1 MNKKSVRYFKFQYL
15 FGLACVAAG
24 FSFNSCSK
32 DTAIGAN
39 VLPQNSY
46 FYANFSDTATIISTL
61 VLEDTVPT
69 NQLSTN
75 LLGSYNDPIFGP
87 TKASIYTQLSLPSGN
102 NPFPSSWL
110 TGGTYGLNSSNWPT
124 LVLDS
129 AVLAI
134 CYGSGTDGYTYGD
147 GSPQTIELYQ
157 LKKGITTNTDT
168 SYYSNASIPYNPA
181 PIGSRNV
188 LPNFTTNDT
197 DKYGPYVYPYS
208 PRWRVKINHAT
219 ALKWIDTGLNR
230 TFTGGISTLD
240 PDTSYNSQASFI
252 RAIPGI
258 YITVNNSAQ
267 LPGQGGL
274 WYMNLPGG
282 GSQLLFYCHYSVV
295 TPTNGD
301 SIIYL
306 PPTGFNFQSSV
317 NIFSHFDHDY
327 KSSPFYKNP
336 SGKGH
341 DSVYSPNVNYVQ
353 SIGGVK
359 VKLTM
364 PYLKNWSNKVPIIV
378 NKAELDIPIITYD
391 FEGYT
396 PPGNLLLWGI
406 NDTSTVVSTATFA
419 LPDYGGSNYGG
430 TYDAT
435 NQQYVFVITDY
446 IQELIQGKVKNRDF
460 YLFPGNRPVD
470 ANRVVLSGV
479 TKTPNQ
485 PRIRLKIF
493 YTPLKS

>member
-1 MNKKSVRYFKFQYL
+1 
-15 FGLACVAAG
+15 
-24 FSFNSCSK
+24 
-32 DTAIGAN
+32 
-39 VLPQNSY
+39 
-46 FYANFSDTATIISTL
+46 
-61 VLEDTVPT
+61 
-69 NQLSTN
+69 

-87 TKASIYTQLSLPSGN
+87 TKASIYTQLSLPGGN

-157 LKKGITTNTDT
+157 LTKGISIADT
-168 SYYSNASIPYNPA
+168 AYYSNASIPYNPA

-188 LPNFTTNDT
+188 LPEFTTNDT
-197 DKYGPYVYPYS
+197 GSYGGYNINPYKDG
-208 PRWRVKINHAT
+208 PRWRVKLNHAT
-219 ALKWIDTGLNR
+219 ALSWMDTGLNR
-230 TFTGGISTLD
+230 TSSGGTAPND
-240 PDTSYNSQASFI
+240 PDTMFATQASFI
-252 RAIPGI
+252 RAIKGI

-274 WYMNLPGG
+274 WYMNLFGNG
-282 GSQLLFYCHYSVV
+282 TQLLFFCHYSVV
-295 TPTNGD
+295 TPTNSD

-306 PPTGFNFQSSV
+306 PPTGFNFQSTT
-317 NIFSHFDHDY
+317 NTFSHFDHDY
-327 KSSPFYKNP
+327 KSAPFYKNP

-341 DSVYSPNVNYVQ
+341 DSVFSPNVTYVQ

-364 PYLKNWSNKVPIIV
+364 PFLKNWSSKVPIIV

-391 FEGYT
+391 FGGYA
-396 PPGNLLLWGI
+396 PPGQMYVIGI
-406 NDTSTVVSTATFA
+406 NDTSTVASTATFA
-419 LPDYGGSNYGG
+419 LPDQYGAVYGG

-435 NQQYVFVITDY
+435 NRQYAFIITQY
-446 IQELIQGKVKNRDF
+446 IQEMIQGKVNNRDF
-460 YLFPGNRPVD
+460 YLVAGNRPID
-470 ANRVVLSGV
+470 PNRVVMSGV
-479 TKTPNQ
+479 TKAPNQ